1 MKTKIKLLARL
12 LMVTLLF
19 SFMGCSED
27 VYENHTHSNS
37 GKDEISFKQFISETG
52 ITKFDYY
59 KKANVSNSTNIHA
72 RTIES
77 EFITDTI
84 GIKKYV
90 NPIDNKTTYSF
101 KIYPITEALESK
113 EYYNLVYEKIGNEWN
128 EIIFFNT
135 EKSNPTDARKLESS
149 EMVYNRISGREG
161 FSEVIIYSIV
171 CTGSPICT
179 GPNGCDGFA
188 CPTGECI
195 KTTIKYVY
203 TGIQDTSS
211 GFNGNPVAGNPSN
224 TNPGGVGDIGNGIF
238 IPNPYDGDVDTNNQA
253 FLLAG
258 QVAAFTNTLPTNLQ
272 SLISNYNFV
281 YPYIVDFCRNNG
293 AVVNQ
298 ANKQHITNAL
308 NNFSNFQLNNTY
320 NNLTNVNKDRFNFWA
335 FYTFLNNN
343 PLNVNNTKI
352 NDIKTFVQSA
362 EFETANSIVDYLYE
376 NKESQ
381 EAIDFA
387 EEMIDFYMERDWK
400 AEIKQA
406 ISTGI
411 TSSAELT
418 HKMYSKLSAIAINH
432 PSSISYI
439 NIVIDG
445 VRAAA
450 STVIDTNPNT
460 CNWTDLFNMWMFE
473 LGNNPLNFNG
483 PSVTVTSLQSQQ
495 GVSQARSIALNQI
508 ANGNLNPIQPHG
520 WTYGQQAF
528 YNGMANGNIAT
539 SFLGSYTTNVTITVL
554 PNGQHM
560 LTFSVTN
567 PSTWDSATR
576 LRIDNNG
583 DGVHDGIFPNHDRN
597 APNTLHIGGNFNQ
610 IWTWTETY

>member
-1 MKTKIKLLARL
+1 MPKIAHKKSKNNQRNQQSFLKAGANKPFSAQHLQNEKVQNKLFMKTKIKLLARL

-27 VYENHTHSNS
+27 VYENHVHN
-37 GKDEISFKQFISETG
+37 KPIPLKNNISFEQFKRETG
-52 ITKFDYY
+52 LSKFDT
-59 KKANVSNSTNIHA
+59 KIKINQNVDTVLNRNADGSYELSDFNIATNIIK
-72 RTIES
+72 RVDFDEK
-77 EFITDTI
+77 ITYTFQ
-84 GIKKYV
+84 IKPV
-90 NPIDNKTTYSF
+90 VEVANGHF
-101 KIYPITEALESK
+101 
-113 EYYNLVYEKIGNEWN
+113 YNLTMFYK
-128 EIIFFNT
+128 
-135 EKSNPTDARKLESS
+135 
-149 EMVYNRISGREG
+149 EG
-161 FSEVIIYSIV
+161 W
-171 CTGSPICT
+171 
-179 GPNGCDGFA
+179 
-188 CPTGECI
+188 
-195 KTTIKYVY
+195 
-203 TGIQDTSS
+203 
-211 GFNGNPVAGNPSN
+211 
-224 TNPGGVGDIGNGIF
+224 
-238 IPNPYDGDVDTNNQA
+238 
-253 FLLAG
+253 
-258 QVAAFTNTLPTNLQ
+258 Q
-272 SLISNYNFV
+272 SLITELIPSVEHALELQQGTEEKFEGTMARLYQSDLPPNSVEACTTIFIYFSHCTNTDSCATTGICDGCSECVTTDVYTTCSTDPVGTSIEYIDLGGSTGGSGSADGATEPPFGYEIVIDPNLTDRSVFDDPNYINQVNASSFLSNLDYNQQQWV
-281 YPYIVDFCRNNG
+281 NN
-293 AVVNQ
+293 N
-298 ANKQHITNAL
+298 L
-308 NNFSNFQLNNTY
+308 DTY
-320 NNLTNVNKDRFNFWA
+320 NQL
-335 FYTFLNNN
+335 
-343 PLNVNNTKI
+343 I
-352 NDIKTFVQSA
+352 QHQI
-362 EFETANSIVDYLYE
+362 ANEWSV
-376 NKESQ
+376 ESKQ
-381 EAIDFA
+381 FA
-387 EEMIDFYMERDWK
+387 KEMIDFYMERDWK

-508 ANGNLNPIQPHG
+508 ANGDLNPIPPHG

-554 PNGQHM
+554 PNGHHM
-560 LTFSVTN
+560 LTFTVTN

-583 DGVHDGIFPNHDRN
+583 DGVHDGIFPNHERN